1 MKEMGI
7 NMEEKRNVNKNLL
20 VIFRFM
26 LKLIPIILA
35 GLQALN
41 TIISY
46 FGIHIKAF
54 AHCFV
59 FCIIGFI
66 YIASYLLK
74 FCEYHRMFLHYIVI
88 IYIINCID
96 YYIGIPLND
105 YNLFILYSIITIISL
120 FLILYFKIKNI

>member
-1 MKEMGI
+1 MKETDT
-7 NMEEKRNVNKNLL
+7 NMEENQKLNRKLL
-20 VIFRFM
+20 VIFKWS
-26 LKLIPIILA
+26 LKLIPMILA
-35 GLQALN
+35 GLQGLN

-59 FCIIGFI
+59 FCLIGFV
-66 YIASYLLK
+66 YVASYLLK

-96 YYIGIPLND
+96 YYIGIPIND
-105 YNLFILYSIITIISL
+105 YDLLILYSIITIISL

>member
-1 MKEMGI
+1 MDT
-7 NMEEKRNVNKNLL
+7 NMEENQKLNRKLL
-20 VIFRFM
+20 IIFKWS
-26 LKLIPIILA
+26 LKLIPMLLA
-35 GLQALN
+35 GLQGLN

-59 FCIIGFI
+59 FCLIGFV
-66 YIASYLLK
+66 YVASYLLK

-96 YYIGIPLND
+96 YYIGIPIDD
-105 YNLFILYSIITIISL
+105 YDLLILYSIITIISL
-120 FLILYFKIKNI
+120 FIILYLKIKNI

>member
-1 MKEMGI
+1 MKEMDI

-20 VIFRFM
+20 VIFRWT
-26 LKLIPIILA
+26 LKLIPMVLA
-35 GLQALN
+35 GLQAIN

-59 FCIIGFI
+59 FCLIGFI

-88 IYIINCID
+88 KLLNNNCMEYIKEIEKI
-96 YYIGIPLND
+96 
-105 YNLFILYSIITIISL
+105 ILML
-120 FLILYFKIKNI
+120 

>member
-1 MKEMGI
+1 M
-7 NMEEKRNVNKNLL
+7 
-20 VIFRFM
+20 
-26 LKLIPIILA
+26 ILA
-35 GLQALN
+35 GLQGLN

-59 FCIIGFI
+59 FCLIGFI

-105 YNLFILYSIITIISL
+105 YNLLILYFIITVISL

>member
-1 MKEMGI
+1 
-7 NMEEKRNVNKNLL
+7 MEENQKLNRKLL
-20 VIFRFM
+20 IIFKWS
-26 LKLIPIILA
+26 LKLIPMLLA
-35 GLQALN
+35 GLQGLN

-59 FCIIGFI
+59 FCLIGFV

-96 YYIGIPLND
+96 YYIGIPIDD
-105 YNLFILYSIITIISL
+105 YNLLILYSIITLISL
-120 FLILYFKIKNI
+120 FIILYLKIKNI

>member
-1 MKEMGI
+1 
-7 NMEEKRNVNKNLL
+7 MEENQKLNRKLL
-20 VIFRFM
+20 IIFKWS
-26 LKLIPIILA
+26 LKLIPMILA
-35 GLQALN
+35 GLQGLN

-59 FCIIGFI
+59 FCLIGFV

-96 YYIGIPLND
+96 YYIGIPIDD
-105 YNLFILYSIITIISL
+105 YDLLILYSIITIISL
-120 FLILYFKIKNI
+120 FIILYLKIKNI

>member
-1 MKEMGI
+1 MKEMDI
-7 NMEEKRNVNKNLL
+7 SMEEKRNVNKQLL
-20 VIFRFM
+20 IVFRFM
-26 LKLIPIILA
+26 LKLIPMILA
-35 GLQALN
+35 RLQCLN

-54 AHCFV
+54 SHCFV
-59 FCIIGFI
+59 FCLIGFI

-96 YYIGIPLND
+96 YYIGIPIDD
-105 YNLFILYSIITIISL
+105 YDLLILYSIITIIS
-120 FLILYFKIKNI
+120 

>member
-1 MKEMGI
+1 MKEMDI
-7 NMEEKRNVNKNLL
+7 SMEEKRNINKNLL
-20 VIFRFM
+20 VIFRWT
-26 LKLIPIILA
+26 LKLIPMVLA

-46 FGIHIKAF
+46 FGIHIKVF

-59 FCIIGFI
+59 FCLIGFI

-74 FCEYHRMFLHYIVI
+74 FCEYHIMFLHYIVI

-96 YYIGIPLND
+96 YYIGIPITNIQLM
-105 YNLFILYSIITIISL
+105 YLYVIITITIM
-120 FLILYFKIKNI
+120 FIILYLKFFK